1 MKICAKM
8 RKKKEESLDK
18 EIIDQTHKSSLKT
31 IVKIDTKS
39 RVRKEFESRVLKFK
53 QKISSDQSTNVMYQN

>member
-1 MKICAKM
+1 M